1 MSFGAAAVFAPKR
14 FQSLKSLS
22 TDEYQGY
29 THCFGSKCGRAVRDP
44 TRQVRRRMSTPVET
58 QRLARVLVISET
70 GAVDRDWVESLAGRA
85 EVRVVATVED
95 ALAIARDEPFDL
107 TLCAADQLL
116 PLSQAPA
123 AAQTQRTLESVAQ
136 GVCLLAPDGRMLW
149 SNSKLRSY
157 PRDIA
162 EAIRAGAAALGER
175 LAGDPTPG
183 RADRQLSENI
193 VVGKDYAFD
202 IAVSA
207 VCADDGRVEQYV
219 ALAWDVSRSRRL
231 QEKINAIDAAGRE
244 LVGLDVEKLSTMDF
258 CQRLTLIEEKIIR
271 LSRDLLRFDH
281 LVVRILDPQTN
292 RLDTVLACGLSEEA
306 KALEIFAAAEGN
318 GISGYVAA
326 TGKSYLSSDV
336 TKDSR
341 YLPGLEG
348 ARSSLTVPLR
358 LQDQVIG
365 IFNVESDQ
373 IAAFSEDD
381 RQFAE
386 IFARYIALALHIL
399 KMMVM
404 ERHTLTGQLAAD
416 VDAEVAPPLNEI
428 VRDVQTLM
436 VDYGQDT
443 GLGKRLKEILVEVD
457 HVKEA
462 IHAVTEPGPVQGIVP
477 ECGTRDPLIAG
488 KHILVAD
495 DEDIIRETVANLLC
509 KAGATIVMA
518 KDGNE
523 AIGMIRANR
532 FDLILSDIKMPCKNG
547 YEVFAAARSVSSS
560 CPVILITGFGYD
572 PNHAIVRA
580 SKEGLNG
587 VLFKPFKVDQLLDEV
602 RNALTPK

>member
-1 MSFGAAAVFAPKR
+1 M
-14 FQSLKSLS
+14 
-22 TDEYQGY
+22 
-29 THCFGSKCGRAVRDP
+29 
-44 TRQVRRRMSTPVET
+44 
-58 QRLARVLVISET
+58 ISET

-85 EVRVVATVED
+85 EVRVVSTIAE
-95 ALAIARDEPFDL
+95 ALAVVRDEPFDL
-107 TLCAADQLL
+107 TLCATSQLI
-116 PLSQAPA
+116 PLSQAA
-123 AAQTQRTLESVAQ
+123 ASAQTQKTLESVAQ
-136 GVCLLAPDGRMLW
+136 GVCLLSPDGRMLW

-157 PRDIA
+157 PREIA
-162 EAIRAGAAALGER
+162 EAIRSGAAALGER
-175 LAGDPTPG
+175 LARDPTPG
-183 RADRQLSENI
+183 RADRQLFDTI
-193 VVGKDYAFD
+193 VVGKDYSFD

-207 VCADDGRVEQYV
+207 DCADDGRVEQYV
-219 ALAWDVSRSRRL
+219 ALAWDVSRTRRL
-231 QEKINAIDAAGRE
+231 QEKINAIDIAGRE
-244 LVGLDVEKLSTMDF
+244 LVGLDVEKLAAMDF
-258 CQRLTLIEEKIIR
+258 GQRLALIEEKIIR

-281 LVVRILDPQTN
+281 LVVRILDSKTN

-306 KALEIFAAAEGN
+306 KALEIFATAEKN

-326 TGKSYLSSDV
+326 TGESVLSSDV
-336 TKDSR
+336 TKDAR

-373 IAAFSEDD
+373 VAAFSEDD

-404 ERHTLTGQLAAD
+404 ERHTVTGQLAAD
-416 VDAEVAPPLNEI
+416 VDAEVASPLNEI

-436 VDYGQDT
+436 ADYGQDA
-443 GLGKRLKEILVEVD
+443 GLGKRLKEILTEVD

-477 ECGTRDPLIAG
+477 ECGMRDPLIAG
-488 KHILVAD
+488 TQILIAD
-495 DEDIIRETVANLLC
+495 DEDIIRETVAELLC

-518 KDGNE
+518 KDGAE
-523 AIGMIRANR
+523 AINMIRANR
-532 FDLILSDIKMPCKNG
+532 FDLVLSDIKMPCKNG
-547 YEVFAAARSVSSS
+547 YEVFAAARAVNPS

-587 VLFKPFKVDQLLDEV
+587 VLFKPFKLDALMDEV